1 MMQENIVIA
10 EDGHLILTDFNL
22 SKLIKETDNSKK
34 NTFFGTPD
42 YIATEVLEVGIPFP
56 TKQGAIGKAWHRLK
70 SFPDQLHECNLGFQ
84 LAALKLFAVN
94 AVEFR
99 VLKNISGCQLE
110 QAKKRMIN

>member
-42 YIATEVLEVGIPFP
+42 YIAPEILRGVG
-56 TKQGAIGKAWHRLK
+56 A
-70 SFPDQLHECNLGFQ
+70 SF
-84 LAALKLFAVN
+84 
-94 AVEFR
+94 
-99 VLKNISGCQLE
+99 
-110 QAKKRMIN
+110 